1 MTTVIMKRVLK
12 YIAIFVI
19 VGGFLNSCE
28 TTELDLRVS
37 PNDLAS
43 DQADPNLLLT
53 SIQLA
58 YGTNQ
63 QTLSDRSAELVR
75 IDYMF
80 GRNYFNNYPGSTL
93 DGVWSRTYSSGG
105 NGVGDFTGVGM
116 LTNIQAL
123 EAIDANSDTDYSF
136 HLGVA
141 KTLFAHQLLQLVDFI
156 GEAAYSQAGN
166 PAEFP
171 APLLDSGEDVYQTA
185 LGLLTEAQGLLSGSP
200 ATQGARDIYYN
211 GDATKWVKLINTIRL
226 KAYATTGN
234 TTAFNQI
241 INGGNFISSAEDD
254 FQITYG
260 TSELQPDDR
269 HPDYAQDYTP
279 SGANIYQS
287 NWMMET
293 MLNNNDPR
301 IRYYF
306 FRQVGETPGADADPN
321 EETLAC
327 SLVVPP
333 QHFQDGGFTYCSV
346 PNGYWGRT
354 HGNDEGTPP
363 DNFTRTAVGV
373 YPAGGKFDADLFRNG
388 SVVEQEDG
396 SYEFEYNEDDDGV
409 GLGLGAGGAGIEPII
424 LASYVDFWRAQ
435 VAMQAGNT
443 ADAATFMEAGLRK
456 SIEKVQSFAD
466 PNFDAGALLDSS
478 TFNASTGEITD
489 AQLAGSLV
497 PGSDD
502 NEAFI
507 TDILDAFNA
516 GDLDTKWNILAEQ
529 YFTTLFGGAT
539 EAWTFYRLTG
549 YPTTLVP
556 NWEPD
561 PGPFP
566 RTFLYPQNEV
576 ITNPNLTQKQSL
588 TQQVFWDTNPASP
601 SFPAAN

>member
-1 MTTVIMKRVLK
+1 MKRVLK

-43 DQADPNLLLT
+43 NQADPNLLLT

-123 EAIDANSDTDYSF
+123 EAIDAESDIDYSF

-141 KTLFAHQLLQLVDFI
+141 KTLFAHQLMQLVDFI
-156 GEAAYSQAGN
+156 GEAAFSQAGN
-166 PAEFP
+166 ATEFP
-171 APLLDSGEDVYQTA
+171 APLLDGGQDVYNSA
-185 LGLLTEAQGLLSGSP
+185 LALLTEAEGYLTGNP
-200 ATQGARDIYYN
+200 GTQGAVDIYYN
-211 GDATKWVKLINTIRL
+211 GDVSKWRKLINTIRL
-226 KAYATTGN
+226 KAHYTTGN
-234 TTAFNQI
+234 MAAFNQVI
-241 INGGNFISSAEDD
+241 AGGNFISSAADD
-254 FQITYG
+254 FEIKYG

-269 HPDYAQDYTP
+269 HPDYASDYTP

-306 FRQVGETPGADADPN
+306 YRQVDATPGADADPN

-373 YPAGGKFDADLFRNG
+373 YPAGGRFDDSSFG
-388 SVVEQEDG
+388 T
-396 SYEFEYNEDDDGV
+396 V
-409 GLGLGAGGAGIEPII
+409 GLGVGGGGAGIEPIF
-424 LASYVDFWRAQ
+424 LSSYVDFWRGAMAASDADRANFLRSGLEKSIAKVQ
-435 VAMQAGNT
+435 GFAALDGGADLSFEPSAADVTAYIDGIVADFN
-443 ADAATFMEAGLRK
+443 AATG
-456 SIEKVQSFAD
+456 
-466 PNFDAGALLDSS
+466 
-478 TFNASTGEITD
+478 
-489 AQLAGSLV
+489 
-497 PGSDD
+497 DD
-502 NEAFI
+502 KE
-507 TDILDAFNA
+507 
-516 GDLDTKWNILAEQ
+516 NIFAEQ

-539 EAWTFYRLTG
+539 EAWVYYRKTG

-566 RTFLYPQNEV
+566 RTLLYPQNEV

-601 SFPAAN
+601 AFPVAN

>member
-43 DQADPNLLLT
+43 NQADPNLLLT

-123 EAIDANSDTDYSF
+123 EAIDAESDIDYSF

-141 KTLFAHQLLQLVDFI
+141 KTLFAHQLMQLVDFI
-156 GEAAYSQAGN
+156 GEATYSQAGN

-171 APLLDSGEDVYQTA
+171 APMMDGGQDVYNSAFA
-185 LGLLTEAQGLLSGSP
+185 LLAEAESLLAGSP
-200 ATQGARDIYYN
+200 STQGARDIYYN
-211 GDATKWVKLINTIRL
+211 GDASKWRKLINTIRL
-226 KAYATTGN
+226 KAHFTTGN
-234 TTAFNQI
+234 DAAFNQI
-241 INGGNFISSAEDD
+241 IAGGNFISSSEDD
-254 FQITYG
+254 FEIKYG

-269 HPDYAQDYTP
+269 HPDYAADYTP

-306 FRQVGETPGADADPN
+306 YRQVGATPGADADPN

-373 YPAGGKFDADLFRNG
+373 YPAGGKFDDNDFAVD
-388 SVVEQEDG
+388 
-396 SYEFEYNEDDDGV
+396 EDDPNYDPTV
-409 GLGLGAGGAGIEPII
+409 GLGKGGGGAGIEPIF
-424 LASYVDFWRAQ
+424 LASYVDFWRGAMATSDAQ
-435 VAMQAGNT
+435 RANFLRSGLEKSIAKVQTFAALDGNANLSFEPSAADVTAYIDGIVADFN
-443 ADAATFMEAGLRK
+443 AATG
-456 SIEKVQSFAD
+456 
-466 PNFDAGALLDSS
+466 
-478 TFNASTGEITD
+478 
-489 AQLAGSLV
+489 
-497 PGSDD
+497 DD
-502 NEAFI
+502 KE
-507 TDILDAFNA
+507 
-516 GDLDTKWNILAEQ
+516 NIFAEQ

-539 EAWTFYRLTG
+539 EAWVYYRKTG

-566 RTFLYPQNEV
+566 RTLLYPQNEV

-601 SFPAAN
+601 AFPVAN